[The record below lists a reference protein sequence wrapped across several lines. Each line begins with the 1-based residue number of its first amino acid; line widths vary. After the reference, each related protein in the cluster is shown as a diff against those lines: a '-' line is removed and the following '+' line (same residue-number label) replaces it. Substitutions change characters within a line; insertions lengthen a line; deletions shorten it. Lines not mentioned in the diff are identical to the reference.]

1 MDWKHLYLS
10 LDGRIGRQ
18 TFWIG
23 ILVLLGISIVLAVID
38 GVLGTMTQSGIGIL
52 GMIFAVISIYPAIML
67 YAKRWH
73 DRNKSGWWT
82 LIILVPFVG
91 AIWFLVELGFLRGTA
106 GNNDYGADPV
116 G

>member
-1 MDWKHLYLS
+1 MDWKYLYLGR
-10 LDGRIGRQ
+10 DGRIGRQ
-18 TFWIG
+18 SFWIG
-23 ILVLLGISIVLAVID
+23 VLVLWGISIVLMVID
-38 GVLGTMTQSGIGIL
+38 GVLGTQLEGGLGIL
-52 GMIFAVISIYPAIML
+52 GLLFLLISIYPAIML

-82 LIILVPFVG
+82 LIILVPIVG

-106 GNNDYGADPV
+106 GNNNYGADPV

>member
-1 MDWKHLYLS
+1 MNWKHLYLS

-18 TFWIG
+18 SFWIG
-23 ILVLLGISIVLAVID
+23 ILVMWGVSIVAMVLD
-38 GVLGTMTQSGIGIL
+38 GILGTQVGDGIGIL
-52 GMIFAVISIYPAIML
+52 GIIVLLAILYPAIML

-91 AIWFLVELGFLRGTA
+91 AIWFLVELGFLRGTV
-106 GNNDYGADPV
+106 GNNNYGADPV